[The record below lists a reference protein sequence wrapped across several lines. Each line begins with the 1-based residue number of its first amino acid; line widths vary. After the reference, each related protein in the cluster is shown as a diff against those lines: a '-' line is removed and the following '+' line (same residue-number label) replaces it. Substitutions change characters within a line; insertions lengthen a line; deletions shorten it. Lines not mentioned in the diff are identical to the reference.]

1 MEDGERATRPATIG
15 ELRQRLRSL
24 GEPWTVPAR
33 FGDDDPLPDLP
44 PQPVDPGHIKGLRAV
59 NTREEFEAILREAPP
74 VNPFLAARWRELG
87 AAVPGT
93 AEGTPE
99 SAGTP
104 APGQDVPEWGVG

>member
-1 MEDGERATRPATIG
+1 MGDDERTTRPATIG
-15 ELRQRLRSL
+15 ELRRRLRSL

-33 FGDDDPLPDLP
+33 FSDGDPLPDLP
-44 PQPVDPGHIKGLRAV
+44 PQPTEPGHVKGLRAV

-87 AAVPGT
+87 VAVSGT
-93 AEGTPE
+93 AEGIPE
-99 SAGTP
+99 GEGTS